1 MPINLRTGLPGHG
14 KTSSTV
20 LDVMRRAESE
30 KRTVYYSGIK
40 DCMVPGWVELS
51 SAADWPSVPDG
62 SIVLIDEA
70 QTLYRPRQHGSAVP
84 PYVSALETHRH
95 RGLDL
100 YFITQHPMLIDNN
113 VRRLVDE
120 HRHVV
125 RQFGSHYVRE
135 FSWPKVNEHPDKSKA
150 NATVRET
157 QLPKAAFGLYKSAE
171 LHTIKRRIPWWVYAA
186 FLAPV
191 LVGLAWWNVVA
202 NFKLGADLPGP
213 AAVASAPGDSFGIAR
228 PPGRA
233 ASGVVSTADYLLAH
247 VPRIDGLAYT
257 APVYDGVTSVSVAP
271 YPAAC
276 LVMGGDCRC
285 YTQQATRLDVPS
297 ALCASIVERGFF
309 VAWSEAVPRSQPQV
323 ETPAKSSLALPR

>member
-14 KTSSTV
+14 KTSSTILEV
-20 LDVMRRAESE
+20 LKRAEAE
-30 KRTVYYSGIK
+30 KRAVYYFGIK
-40 DCMVPGWVELS
+40 DCMVPGWIELA
-51 SAADWPSVPDG
+51 SAGDWPTVPDG

-70 QTLYRPRQHGSAVP
+70 QTLYRPRQHGAAVP

-125 RQFGSHYVRE
+125 RQFGSNYVRE
-135 FSWPKVNEHPDKSKA
+135 FAWPKVNEHPDKSKA

-186 FLAPV
+186 LVAPV
-191 LVGLAWWNVVA
+191 LVGLAWWNAVA
-202 NFKLGADLPGP
+202 NFKLGARATDAP
-213 AAVASAPGDSFGIAR
+213 AAAASAPGGFGIGAR
-228 PPGRA
+228 APSRA
-233 ASGVVSTADYLLAH
+233 ASGVVSTADYLAAH
-247 VPRIDGLAYT
+247 VPRVEGLAYT
-257 APVYDGVTSVSVAP
+257 APVYDSVTAVAVAP

-276 LVMGGDCRC
+276 LVMEGDCRC
-285 YTQQATRLDVPS
+285 YTQQATRLDVPG

-309 VAWSEAVPRSQPQV
+309 VAWAVNDTAARAQTQIEGDPKAR
-323 ETPAKSSLALPR
+323 

>member
-20 LDVMRRAESE
+20 LEVMRRGQAEN
-30 KRTVYYSGIK
+30 RTVYYFGIK
-40 DCMVPGWVELS
+40 DCMIPGWVELS

-70 QTLYRPRQHGSAVP
+70 QTLYRPRQHGAAVP

-171 LHTIKRRIPWWVYAA
+171 IHTIKRRIPWWVYAA

-191 LVGLAWWNVVA
+191 LVGLAWWNAVA
-202 NFKLGADLPGP
+202 NFKLGAGP
-213 AAVASAPGDSFGIAR
+213 AGPSAAASAPGQADPFGLAR
-228 PPGRA
+228 SPGRA
-233 ASGVVSTADYLLAH
+233 ASGVLSTADYLAAH
-247 VPRIDGLAYT
+247 APRVAGLAYT
-257 APVYDGVTSVSVAP
+257 APVYDSVTAVSVAP

-276 LVMGGDCRC
+276 LVMAGDCRC
-285 YTQQATRLDVPS
+285 YTQQATRLEVPS
-297 ALCASIVERGFF
+297 ALCGSIVERGFF
-309 VAWSEAVPRSQPQV
+309 VSWAVTDSVARPPPQSE
-323 ETPAKSSLALPR
+323 TGAKSR